1 MPEKTKQI
9 FSAAERGEHEIYIPS
24 MVMAEIGYLA
34 EKGRIETNLAE
45 VEQKLGSYINFIEV
59 PMGLA
64 IVKAGFQ
71 IDDIPELHDRLI
83 AGTAKAMSLEITSND
98 PAMEQSTHV
107 TTIWK

>member
-9 FSAAERGEHEIYIPS
+9 FSAAERGEHEIYIPT
-24 MVMAEIGYLA
+24 MVLAEIGYLK
-34 EKGRIETNLAE
+34 EKGRIDTNLEE
-45 VEQKLGSYINFIEV
+45 VEQKLGSHLNFIEV
-59 PMGLA
+59 PMDIA
-64 IVKAGFQ
+64 VVKASFM

-83 AGTAKAMSLEITSND
+83 AGTAKANGLKIISND